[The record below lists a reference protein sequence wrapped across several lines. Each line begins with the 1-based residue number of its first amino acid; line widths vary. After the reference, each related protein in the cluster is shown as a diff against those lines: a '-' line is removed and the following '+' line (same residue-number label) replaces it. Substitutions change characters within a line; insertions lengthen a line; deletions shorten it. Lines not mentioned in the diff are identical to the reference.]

1 MITYEELNRI
11 EVGVTKVICNNK
23 HDNFN
28 YGWSPAM
35 DTMLNIPLVVQQ
47 IGHESI
53 MLSKENGSLYEF
65 SIKILN
71 IYIESLLEI
80 IFKDIKLSCV
90 SQIDVSFFERNCLTN
105 DYIIVRKLFK
115 NKKNVDISEHFLEH
129 LNTHCPRVLG
139 VLLSNN
145 KLKIQD
151 R

>member
-1 MITYEELNRI
+1 
-11 EVGVTKVICNNK
+11 
-23 HDNFN
+23 
-28 YGWSPAM
+28 M

-47 IGHESI
+47 IGHESV
-53 MLSKENGSLYEF
+53 MLSKENGSTYEF
-65 SIKILN
+65 SIKILD
-71 IYIESLLEI
+71 IYVESLSEI

-129 LNTHCPRVLG
+129 LDTHCPRVLG